1 MHCSALH
8 CIAWHGMARHACLL
22 AYCCCC
28 CAVVPLLLLVLR
40 HGTAVVARE
49 CVFKGWSWLCHGNAA
64 VLGRGTV
71 VVGVGGHG
79 SSVFVSI
86 HVKGG
91 MVVQGAWLEVVSGWQ
106 LAVASLW

>member
-1 MHCSALH
+1 M
-8 CIAWHGMARHACLL
+8 
-22 AYCCCC
+22 
-28 CAVVPLLLLVLR
+28 VLLLLQESVFLKV
-40 HGTAVVARE
+40 GVG
-49 CVFKGWSWLCHGNAA
+49 CVTVMLLCW
-64 VLGRGTV
+64 GRGTV